1 MSIIPDLEWRY
12 ATKKMN
18 REEVANEKIQAIL
31 EAIRLAPTSSGLQ
44 PFEVFVVSNP
54 KVKAQ
59 LQKAAYN
66 QSQLTECSHVL
77 VFAVWNGYDLDRIN
91 HYFDLYE
98 EVRQHPKGFSDGYK
112 NSVIK
117 LLSSLSVEQQ
127 IEHAARQAYIAL
139 GMALCEAAV
148 QKVDSIPMEGFVAK
162 EVDEILGLDT
172 QRLKTVLLLPL
183 GYKDADNDW
192 QYGQKK
198 VRKSTEHIFTF
209 IE

>member
-1 MSIIPDLEWRY
+1 MSIVSDLQWRY

-18 REEVANEKIQAIL
+18 KKVVAHEKIQAIL

-54 KVKAQ
+54 QLKAQ

-66 QSQLTECSHVL
+66 QTQLIDCSHVL
-77 VFAVWNGYDLDRIN
+77 VFAVWNGYDIDRIN

-98 EVRQHPKGFSDGYK
+98 KERQHPKGFSDGYK

-117 LLSSLSVEQQ
+117 LLSSFSIDQQ
-127 IEHAARQAYIAL
+127 IEHATRQAYIAL

-148 QKVDSIPMEGFVAK
+148 QRVDSIPMEGFVAK
-162 EVDEILGLDT
+162 EVDEILQLEK
-172 QRLKTVLLLPL
+172 QRLKSVLLLPI
-183 GYKDADNDW
+183 GYKDAANDW

-198 VRKSTEHIFTF
+198 VRKSADELFT
-209 IE
+209 ILD